1 MMVGMSLGEYP
12 VRASIGVTDMARAAA
27 FYEGV
32 LGLAVVRVSPSAD
45 IAEGARVYAGG
56 QGSLLNVF
64 ETPSAGSTR
73 STVATWYVDDLDEIV
88 AELTAAGAEFVHYE
102 GFGQDARGIGPRAG
116 GGRIAWVED
125 PDGNTHAI
133 ESDS

>member
-1 MMVGMSLGEYP
+1 MSLGEHP
-12 VRASIGVTDMARAAA
+12 VRASIVVTDMARAAA

-32 LGLAVVRVSPSAD
+32 LGLAVVQVSPSAD

-56 QGSLLNVF
+56 RGTLLNVF
-64 ETPSAGSTR
+64 ETPAAGSTR
-73 STVATWYVDDLDEIV
+73 STVATWYVDDLDGIV
-88 AELTAAGAEFVHYE
+88 AELTDAGAEFVRYE

-133 ESDS
+133 EADS